1 MVPTDVSER
10 LQCERLIAQANERFG
25 GIDVLVNN
33 AGISMHARFDEITEL
48 DAFDTLMAVNFFGA
62 MWCTHAALPALK
74 QSRGLVVGMSSL
86 AGRTGVP
93 GRTAYCASKFA
104 MGGFFEALRIEMA
117 QSGVGVTMLFPGVVA
132 TGIRRNGLD
141 GSGRRAGKSALDE
154 SGAMSIERCAA
165 LAIAGMRARKREV
178 FMTAQGRLGLKLK
191 AFAPQVIDR
200 MAIKAL
206 AKETAAGR
214 SAAGRCPE
222 RADRPA
228 FERIHVRRQ
237 AVVLAAPAPSPCR
250 LHRAEHRIERVRGG
264 VGHAWLAQPRRERYR
279 HSHAAGFQCG
289 SDRFAR
295 ARAGVR
301 RPCADR
307 RSCTTC
313 ARPAGARACRDRLRA
328 RCAAGRRHRDREW

>member
-1 MVPTDVSER
+1 VLLSKARLLVFCRAMQSFANKTVVLTGASEGIGAEIARQLAPEKPRLVLAARNEERLNEVAFRCRRAGAEILVVPTDVSESP
-10 LQCERLIAQANERFG
+10 QCERLIAQANERFG

-33 AGISMHARFDEITEL
+33 AGISMHARFDETTEL
-48 DAFDTLMAVNFFGA
+48 GVFDKLMAVNFFGA

-74 QSRGLVVGMSSL
+74 RSRGLVVGMSSL

-104 MGGFFEALRIEMA
+104 LGGFFEALRIEMA
-117 QSGVGVTMLFPGVVA
+117 QSGVDVTMLFPGVVA
-132 TGIRRNGLD
+132 TEIRRNGLD

-206 AKETAAGR
+206 AKETGER
-214 SAAGRCPE
+214 S
-222 RADRPA
+222 
-228 FERIHVRRQ
+228 
-237 AVVLAAPAPSPCR
+237 
-250 LHRAEHRIERVRGG
+250 
-264 VGHAWLAQPRRERYR
+264 
-279 HSHAAGFQCG
+279 
-289 SDRFAR
+289 
-295 ARAGVR
+295 
-301 RPCADR
+301 
-307 RSCTTC
+307 
-313 ARPAGARACRDRLRA
+313 
-328 RCAAGRRHRDREW
+328 